1 MTRPGPVEESR
12 IEARE
17 RERTESLRF
26 APGEVEGAGAL
37 LPLEDEP
44 AAPPPRRRFGGGWA
58 LALGGVAATALAW
71 IGVDIVGAV
80 LALWDSS
87 PLVAGLLGLLS
98 AASGVALVGAV
109 WREIAGLRRLHR
121 VEAVRATLQAAVAS
135 GDGRRLQEGLAPLL
149 KVVADRRP
157 DLAKRFAEGPAPE
170 EEEVAVRL
178 ARFERV
184 VLRPMDAEARALVRR
199 RALAAAVAAG
209 VSPHPALDALVALFH
224 ALATARGLAQL
235 YGLRPG
241 LLVAPALLRRALV
254 DALVAAG
261 SERVVEAAGYELG
274 EGLATDVSLRMSQGA
289 LVGWR
294 GARLGLRLMEACRP
308 LPLSRENRRS
318 TLGLLGEALRPV
330 LARGRGG
337 SI

>member
-12 IEARE
+12 VETRE
-17 RERTESLRF
+17 RARDDGLRLT
-26 APGEVEGAGAL
+26 PGEVEGGGAL
-37 LPLEDEP
+37 LPVDDDLP
-44 AAPPPRRRFGGGWA
+44 APAPRRGFTGGWG
-58 LALGGVAATALAW
+58 LALGGVAATAVAW
-71 IGVDIVGAV
+71 LGVDIAGAV
-80 LALWDSS
+80 IALWESS
-87 PLVAGLLGLLS
+87 PVVAGLLAALS
-98 AASGVALVGAV
+98 AVSGLALVRAV
-109 WREIAGLRRLHR
+109 WREVAGLRRLHR

-149 KVVADRRP
+149 SVVADRRP
-157 DLAKRFAEGPAPE
+157 DLAKRFLDGPAAD

-178 ARFERV
+178 ARFERI
-184 VLRPMDAEARALVRR
+184 VLRPLDAEARALVRR

-254 DALVAAG
+254 DAVVAAG
-261 SERVVEAAGYELG
+261 SERLVEAAGYELG
-274 EGLATDVSLRMSQGA
+274 EGLATDVSLRMTQGA

-318 TLGLLGEALRPV
+318 TLGLLGEALRPM
-330 LARGRGG
+330 LARARGG